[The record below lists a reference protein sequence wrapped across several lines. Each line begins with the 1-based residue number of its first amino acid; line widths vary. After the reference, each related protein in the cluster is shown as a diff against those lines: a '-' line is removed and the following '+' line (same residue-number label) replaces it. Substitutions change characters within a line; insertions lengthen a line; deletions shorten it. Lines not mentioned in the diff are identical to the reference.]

1 MKIKLMR
8 NTIMMLSSLAFLGM
22 MYSCNHKNMIKEEP
36 AINIANLDTTIKPG
50 ADFFRYANGNWLKN
64 NPIPAEYSIYG
75 SFEALKE
82 DNNKQLR
89 TIMEDAVADKNAK
102 AGSVKQKIA
111 DFYSTGM
118 DTVAIEKTGI
128 KAIQAELDK
137 IDAVKNI
144 SDLIKLVAYF
154 HVSGISPFFYF
165 GSGQDDKNSEKV
177 IAQLYQGGLG
187 LPDRDYY
194 LSTDARSKEIRQE
207 YVKHVGKTFEL
218 AGNNKEQADKNAET
232 VMSVETGLAKVSST
246 RLELRDPIKNY
257 NKTDLAGLK
266 KMAPQF
272 DWDQYFAAIGL
283 KATGEINVGQ
293 PKFFSEMAKMV
304 ARIPVDQWKIYIK
317 WNLIHEASPFLSSAF
332 DKEQFSFYSVVLSG
346 IKEMKPRWKRVL
358 NTTSYCLGE
367 AVGQLYV
374 EKYFP
379 PEAKKRMLELVNNL
393 KDALKS
399 RIEKLSW
406 MGNATKKDALAKL
419 AKMNIKIGYPD
430 KWIDYSALTIN
441 KSSYYENIMAAS
453 RFGFDRDLNKIG
465 KPVDRKEWGM
475 TPQTVNAYYSPN
487 MNEIVFPAAILQPPF
502 FFLHGDDAVNYGAI
516 GVVIG
521 HEMTHGFDDQGR
533 LYDKDG
539 NLRDWWTRE
548 DAANFEKQTKVL
560 IDQFNSYKMLDSLHV
575 DGKLTIGENIADMGG
590 LTVAYVA
597 LQKAMQGKDQTIKID
612 GFTSDQ
618 RFFLA
623 YAQVWRGNTRDKE
636 LMRRLKEDVHSPKE
650 ARVNGQ
656 VYNIPAFYKAFDIK
670 PSDKHFKPE
679 NQRPV
684 IW

>member
-1 MKIKLMR
+1 MKSSFTKINFLLLSCS
-8 NTIMMLSSLAFLGM
+8 IMLGTM
-22 MYSCNHKNMIKEEP
+22 VGCNQKTMKKEDP
-36 AINIANLDTTIKPG
+36 AIKIANMDTTVKPG
-50 ADFFRYANGNWLKN
+50 DDFFRYANGNWMKN

-89 TIMEDAVADKNAK
+89 GIMEDAVADKKAA
-102 AGSVKQKIA
+102 AGSIKQKIA
-111 DFYSTGM
+111 DFYASGM
-118 DTVAIEKTGI
+118 DSATIEKTGI
-128 KAIQAELDK
+128 KAIQTEIDK
-137 IDAVKNI
+137 IEA
-144 SDLIKLVAYF
+144 IKTVPELVDLVAYF
-154 HVSGISPFFYF
+154 HTTGLNMLYNF
-165 GSGQDDKNSEKV
+165 GSGQDDKNSTKV

-194 LSTDARSKEIRQE
+194 LSPDPRSKEIRGE
-207 YVKHVGKTFEL
+207 YVKHMSKIFEL
-218 AGNNKEQADKNAET
+218 AGVKKEQADKDAQT
-232 VMSVETGLAKVSST
+232 VMNVETKMAQVSST
-246 RLELRDPIKNY
+246 RLELRDPIANY

-266 KMAPQF
+266 KMAPQY
-272 DWDQYFAAIGL
+272 DWEKYFAAVGL
-283 KATGEINVGQ
+283 KATNEINVGQ
-293 PKFFSEMAKMV
+293 PKFFAGMAKMV
-304 ARIPVDQWKIYIK
+304 TTVPVDQWKLYLK
-317 WNLIHEASPFLSSAF
+317 WHLMHQASPYLSSALE
-332 DKEQFSFYSVVLSG
+332 KEQLNFYGGVLSG

-358 NTTSYCLGE
+358 NTTSGNLGE

-379 PEAKKRMLELVNNL
+379 AEAKKRMLDLVNNL
-393 KDALKS
+393 KEALKS
-399 RIEKLSW
+399 RIENLKW
-406 MGNATKKDALAKL
+406 MGDATKKEAVAKL
-419 AKMNIKIGYPD
+419 AKMNIKVGYPD
-430 KWIDYSALTIN
+430 KWIDYSSLTIT
-441 KSSYYENIMAAS
+441 KESYFKNIMAAS
-453 RFGFDRDLNKIG
+453 HFEFLRDLNKIG
-465 KPVDRKEWGM
+465 KPVDRAEWGM

-502 FFLHGDDAVNYGAI
+502 FFMNGDDAVNYGAI

-539 NLRDWWTRE
+539 NLRNWWTKE
-548 DAANFEKQTKVL
+548 DSTNFVKQTKIL
-560 IDQFNSYKMLDSLHV
+560 IDEFNGYKMLDSLHV
-575 DGKLTIGENIADMGG
+575 DGNLTLGENIADIGG

-597 LQKAMQGKDQTIKID
+597 LQKAMAGKDATAKID
-612 GFTSDQ
+612 GFSSDQ

-656 VYNIPAFYKAFDIK
+656 VYNIPEFYKAFDIK
-670 PSDKHFKPE
+670 PTDKRFKPE
-679 NQRPV
+679 NERPV

>member
-1 MKIKLMR
+1 MKKHFLKFNLLLLTCLTM
-8 NTIMMLSSLAFLGM
+8 LGM
-22 MYSCNHKNMIKEEP
+22 TNSCKNKNMTKEPP
-36 AINIANLDTTIKPG
+36 AINIANLDTTVKPG
-50 ADFFRYANGNWLKN
+50 DDFFKYANGNWMKN

-75 SFEALKE
+75 SFEVLKE
-82 DNNKQLR
+82 ENNKQLR
-89 TIMEDAVADKNAK
+89 TIMEEAVADKNVK
-102 AGSVKQKIA
+102 AGSIKQKIA
-111 DFYSTGM
+111 DFYASGM
-118 DTVAIEKTGI
+118 DSAAIEKSGI
-128 KAIQAELDK
+128 KSLQPELDK
-137 IDAVKNI
+137 VEGLKTPADM
-144 SDLIKLVAYF
+144 IKLLAFF
-154 HVSGISPFFYF
+154 HTSGITPMFYF
-165 GSGQDDKNSEKV
+165 GSGQDDKNSTQI

-194 LSTDARSKEIRQE
+194 LSTDDRSKEIRKE
-207 YVKHVGKTFEL
+207 YVLHIARTFEL
-218 AGNNKEQADKNAET
+218 AGTAKDQAAKDAEII
-232 VMSVETGLAKVSST
+232 MNIETQLAKASST
-246 RLELRDPIKNY
+246 RLELRDPVKNY
-257 NKTDLAGLK
+257 NKNDLAGLK
-266 KMAPQF
+266 KIAPQF
-272 DWDQYFAAIGL
+272 DWELYFSTLGL
-283 KATGEINVGQ
+283 KATNEINVGQ
-293 PKFFSEMAKMV
+293 PKFFAEMAKMTATV
-304 ARIPVDQWKIYIK
+304 PMNEWKIYFK
-317 WNLIHEASPFLSSAF
+317 WHLLHEASPFLTAAF
-332 DKEQFSFYSVVLSG
+332 EKEQFSFYSVVLSG

-358 NTTSYCLGE
+358 NMTSGSLGE

-379 PEAKKRMLELVNNL
+379 AEAKARMLELVNNL

-399 RIEKLSW
+399 RIEKLTW
-406 MGNATKKDALAKL
+406 MGDATKKQALEKL
-419 AKMNIKIGYPD
+419 AKMNIKVGYPD
-430 KWIDYSALTIN
+430 KWIDYSSVTIT
-441 KSSYYENIMAAS
+441 KDSYYQNIMTTS
-453 RFGFDRDLNKIG
+453 RFEFTRDINKIG
-465 KPVDRKEWGM
+465 KPVDRTEWGM

-502 FFLHGDDAVNYGAI
+502 FFLKGDDAVNYGAI

-539 NLRDWWTRE
+539 NLRDWWTKE
-548 DAANFEKQTKVL
+548 DAVNFEKQTQVL
-560 IDQFNSYKMLDSLHV
+560 IDQFDSYKMLDSLHV

-597 LQKAMQGKDQTIKID
+597 LQKAMQGKDATAKID

-670 PSDKHFKPE
+670 QSDKRYKAE
-679 NQRPV
+679 KDRPV

>member
-1 MKIKLMR
+1 MK
-8 NTIMMLSSLAFLGM
+8 
-22 MYSCNHKNMIKEEP
+22 KEIP
-36 AINIANLDTTIKPG
+36 AIAIANLDTTVKPG
-50 ADFFRYANGNWLKN
+50 DDFFRYANGNWLKN

-75 SFEALKE
+75 SFEVLKE
-82 DNNKQLR
+82 ENNKQLR
-89 TIMEDAVADKNAK
+89 SIMEDAVADKNLK
-102 AGSVKQKIA
+102 AGSIKQKIA
-111 DFYSTGM
+111 DFYSSGM
-118 DTVAIEKTGI
+118 DSAAIEKTGM
-128 KAIQAELDK
+128 KAIQPELDK
-137 IDAVKNI
+137 IDALKTTD
-144 SDLIKLVAYF
+144 DLIQLLAYF
-154 HVSGISPFFYF
+154 HTSGLSPMFNFF
-165 GSGQDDKNSEKV
+165 SGQDDKNSNQI

-194 LSTDARSKEIRQE
+194 LSKDKRSQEIRAE
-207 YVKHVGKTFEL
+207 YVKHIGNTFEL
-218 AGNNKEQADKNAET
+218 AGIANAQAAKDAEII
-232 VMSVETGLAKVSST
+232 MKIETELATVSST

-257 NKTDLAGLK
+257 NMTDLKGLEK
-266 KMAPQF
+266 IAPKF
-272 DWDQYFAAIGL
+272 AWESYFAALGL
-283 KATGEINVGQ
+283 KATNQINVGQ
-293 PKFFSEMAKMV
+293 PAFFTGMAKVVKTLPM
-304 ARIPVDQWKIYIK
+304 ADWKLYLK
-317 WNLIHEASPFLSSAF
+317 WQVLHEASPYLSDAF
-332 DKEQFSFYSVVLSG
+332 VKEQFNFYSGVLSG

-358 NTTSYCLGE
+358 NTTSYSLGE

-379 PEAKKRMLELVNNL
+379 PAAKQRITELVANL
-393 KDALKS
+393 KAALKT

-406 MGNATKKDALAKL
+406 MGAATKKEALEKL
-419 AKMNIKIGYPD
+419 AKINIKVGYPD
-430 KWIDYSALTIN
+430 KWIDYAALTIT
-441 KSSYYENIMAAS
+441 KDSYYQNIIAAS
-453 RFGFDRDLNKIG
+453 RFQFTRDLNKIG
-465 KPVDRKEWGM
+465 KPVDRTEWSM

-502 FFLHGDDAVNYGAI
+502 FFMDGDDAVNYGAI

-539 NLRDWWTRE
+539 NLRDWWTKQ
-548 DAANFEKQTKVL
+548 DADNFTKQTLVL
-560 IDQFNSYKMLDSLHV
+560 IDQFNAYKMLDSLHV

-597 LQKAMQGKDQTIKID
+597 LQKVMEGKDKSTKID
-612 GFTSDQ
+612 GFTPDQ

-656 VYNIPAFYKAFDIK
+656 VYNIPEFYKAFNIQAT
-670 PSDKHFKPE
+670 DKRYKPE